1 MSVIS
6 TNMTKLLGKLRDGRS
21 AGRSRPPVSQLMDL
35 QQHIELQCSL
45 WEGIC
50 HRICHHAELLGTE
63 NMVHYS
69 NEERMELDLM
79 IRNMQEFASNVK
91 GALGEKVSTM
101 AISMQQALE
110 SYDNFCGGI
119 KGSKTE

>member
-1 MSVIS
+1 MDVIS

-21 AGRSRPPVSQLMDL
+21 AGRARHSTSQSMDL
-35 QQHIELQCSL
+35 QRHIERQCSL

-69 NEERMELDLM
+69 DEERMELDLM
-79 IRNMQEFASNVK
+79 MRNMQEFASNTQ
-91 GALGEKVSTM
+91 GALSDKVSAM

-110 SYDNFCGGI
+110 SYDNFCDGI